1 MITGLKGVI
10 IAMNMSSIEVLTSSG
25 IAYLVHITER
35 FMSTLKM
42 NNEVYIITEM
52 IVREQEMTLYGFS
65 SKAEKERFN
74 LVQKVS
80 GIGPK
85 LAMAI
90 TNYDNNMFLEAL
102 SKADAKALT
111 KISGMGLKTAQKLIV
126 ELKGKL
132 PDSIYETSHSAPYA
146 VMSSKDEAK
155 EALLSLGYKPQMIDD
170 YLQIAIKDATAEVL
184 VRDFLRLQ
192 KR

>member
-1 MITGLKGVI
+1 MITGIKGVI
-10 IAMNMSSIEVLTSSG
+10 MGINTSTIEVLTSSG
-25 IAYLVHITER
+25 IVYLIHITER

-42 NNEVYIITEM
+42 NNEIYIITEM